1 MADFVDCDFN
11 ETEPANE
18 SFDIFDNDEPPAKKR
33 RGANVKYKFVEEV
46 ESCDDLKEKAKI
58 AGLKKLLQMESKKTD
73 EFKYLIYETENEHDH
88 ENAEQ

>member
-18 SFDIFDNDEPPAKKR
+18 SFDIFDNDEPPAKKK
-33 RGANVKYKFVEEV
+33 RGANIKYKFVEKV

-58 AGLKKLLQMESKKTD
+58 AGVKT
-73 EFKYLIYETENEHDH
+73 
-88 ENAEQ
+88 